1 LFAPFLVALAL
12 ISPFCAVVTA
22 IGNALAAASSTHI
35 QLCFRAQA
43 KRSHFRR
50 RQTSSRIA
58 TFAEAFVSIGW
69 AAAAALAASGT
80 SLAAMPGAV
89 AVGILASAHLFNSHK
104 A

>member
-1 LFAPFLVALAL
+1 
-12 ISPFCAVVTA
+12 VVTA
-22 IGNALAAASSTHI
+22 AAAATHI

-69 AAAAALAASGT
+69 AAAAALAANQWWIAAAFP
-80 SLAAMPGAV
+80 AAMAL
-89 AVGILASAHLFNSHK
+89 GILAGARYLSPHK

>member
-1 LFAPFLVALAL
+1 VVAAG
-12 ISPFCAVVTA
+12 SA
-22 IGNALAAASSTHI
+22 THI

-69 AAAAALAASGT
+69 AAAAALAANEMWVAAAFP
-80 SLAAMPGAV
+80 AAM
-89 AVGILASAHLFNSHK
+89 AVGILVAARYVSPHK
-104 A
+104 G